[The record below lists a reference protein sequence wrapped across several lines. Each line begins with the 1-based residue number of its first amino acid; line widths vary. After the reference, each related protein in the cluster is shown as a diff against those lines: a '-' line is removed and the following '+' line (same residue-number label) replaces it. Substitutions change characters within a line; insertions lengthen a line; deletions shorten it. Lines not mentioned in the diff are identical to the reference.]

1 MHIRCTN
8 KLRHC
13 GPILIH
19 TAKVGGAIQMYAESR
34 CACRTTYIVAC
45 TVAVHPV
52 TGFCL
57 GCTAAVQIN
66 PAIKKTLNNPYQAL
80 VAKPGGHWWKCV

>member
-1 MHIRCTN
+1 MSAPRLTARDYSRACTLPQIPN

-13 GPILIH
+13 DPILIH
-19 TAKVGGAIQMYAESR
+19 TAKVGGAIQMWVESR
-34 CACRTTYIVAC
+34 CACRTTHIVAC

-66 PAIKKTLNNPYQAL
+66 PTIF
-80 VAKPGGHWWKCV
+80 